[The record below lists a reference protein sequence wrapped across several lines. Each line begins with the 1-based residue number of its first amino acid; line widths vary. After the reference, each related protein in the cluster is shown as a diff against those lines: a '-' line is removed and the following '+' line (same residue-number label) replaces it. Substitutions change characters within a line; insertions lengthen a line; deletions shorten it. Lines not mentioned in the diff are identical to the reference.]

1 MKQLQYAELNEILR
15 AYGFSELK
23 LDRYLSVEPDR
34 DIYLF
39 RDAAGQQYALIVADY
54 FGDMSNLEIPY
65 HVWYDYFDPPYAKI
79 DFQATKFY
87 SYLDGAPVAAK
98 GYIDDDHYWTK
109 TSAGDLCMF
118 CQVADLKILSD

>member
-1 MKQLQYAELNEILR
+1 MNPKELMENAVQILDKKKGMQIV
-15 AYGFSELK
+15 ALK
-23 LDRYLSVEPDR
+23 
-34 DIYLF
+34 I
-39 RDAAGQQYALIVADY
+39 DALTTVADY
-54 FGDMSNLEIPY
+54 FGDMSNLEKPY
-65 HVWYDYFDPPYAKI
+65 HVWYDYFDPPYVKI